1 MKLNRLLR
9 RLLALLLTAAA
20 LMGLGGLSAPSP
32 AAEAA
37 DVSIDTSKFIDPND
51 TKSTCYIY
59 YWHKGIPPIEWNFRN
74 LEEEGKEPSSYPKYP
89 ILLTWDSQ
97 YYLRIDQD
105 FAETFQR
112 RYGDDD
118 SLVYY
123 HRDGSASSSRNL
135 FEEVHEEVHPYEMNK
150 KALLADHPVYQQLQK
165 SGLAVCLEEDVAD
178 LPFLTPA
185 SMWGR
190 NEFLLGAPVIKDT
203 MLDPVKLGYGSQLWS
218 TALTGDD
225 YVNWLVSEADLWEGR
240 NGIYTNCGFGVL
252 QRSAKT
258 ILNKDYK
265 YNPRN
270 VLWLSYLSPK
280 LKKAKQDQ
288 KSYYN
293 KHFAT
298 WFSTGE
304 DFQFRRDSFI
314 WDFVQASTYDDSLV
328 AVYSSRGL
336 YDIMI
341 KKKGDFWS
349 DKAINKARNKAHMQ
363 LEHDKSKF
371 IVRPTENQ
379 AMTNKQKYQFRMY
392 YAEPVIA
399 SIMKTGFTVQKGQA
413 VNLDGPIVI
422 DPGCTVTVEDG
433 GVLSCA
439 GWILNRGQILIQ
451 PGGTMIVQSLE
462 NDTGSAA
469 YGTITNPDADPDSAC
484 GRIACDGKM
493 IVMRDCKVCAS
504 GLYGLEFGDG
514 AQVVNYG
521 QIISE
526 NLSCKT
532 DHTIENRGETSAVFA
547 GWGVT
552 DIGYELSQKQIT
564 GQDYP
569 GKGTLQKTA
578 LVRMPQNTVYGEG
591 ADRLYVNGAASVT
604 YTQPSPEKGYVS
616 GFVAPM
622 PVSDEAGV
630 GIPQELPESYL
641 VMRDPRYDVSFIEA
655 EGTIY
660 HYDSVVGRW
669 VYVGEDGS
677 NQIFNY
683 AYGGE
688 LTDVDSLLPDGY
700 ILSDGRV
707 VSSSDKFPPGGIL
720 YDVHE
725 NVYWIEDEEDSD
737 VPFYYW
743 EEALDRWVYVDLLN
757 KYHLADE
764 ELGPPPNVG
773 RDYISSEIYS
783 DVPAGF
789 RRYTA
794 GMAES
799 NGEMIDDDANAKPKV
814 QYDEDVYLHY
824 YIYYD
829 NGEGSGV
836 QQYWWDQTYMG
847 FYMRSAYGVYGHG
860 VSADEVD
867 LNGFTLPGYE
877 PPRPKVQYDGSAY
890 FIVVDDKTYVWNKT
904 YHWFVPSG
912 KTVRIVG
919 GVPAEGFGPTEVDM
933 NGYTLP

>member
-1 MKLNRLLR
+1 MGGKHLLKR
-9 RLLALLLTAAA
+9 ILALVLTAAA
-20 LMGLGGLSAPSP
+20 LAGLGDWPVPAP
-32 AAEAA
+32 AAEAL
-37 DVSIDTSKFIDPND
+37 DVTIDTSAFIDPND
-51 TKSTCYIY
+51 TKTTCYIY
-59 YWHKGIPPIEWNFRN
+59 YWHKGIPPIEWNFRA
-74 LEEEGKEPSSYPKYP
+74 LEEKGEEPSSYPKYP
-89 ILLTWDSQ
+89 ILLTWDSK

-105 FAETFQR
+105 FAETFQK

-123 HRDGSASSSRNL
+123 HRDGSASSLRDL
-135 FEEVHEEVHPYEMNK
+135 VVEVHEEVHPYEMNK
-150 KALLADHPVYQQLQK
+150 KALLADHPVYQKLQK

-190 NEFLLGAPVIKDT
+190 NEFLLGVPVVKDT

-240 NGIYTNCGFGVL
+240 NSIYTNCGFGVL

-280 LKKAKQDQ
+280 LKKAMQNQ

-293 KHFAT
+293 KHFVT

-304 DFQFRRDSFI
+304 DFQFRRDSFV

-349 DKAINKARNKAHMQ
+349 DKAINKAKNKAHMQ

-371 IVRPTENQ
+371 IVRPTEYQ

-399 SIMKTGFTVQKGQA
+399 SIMKTGFTVQKGQV

-439 GWILNRGQILIQ
+439 GWIINNGQILVK
-451 PGGTMIVQSLE
+451 PGGTMIVQELE
-462 NDTGSAA
+462 NETSSAG
-469 YGTITNPDADPDSAC
+469 YGTVTCAGGQESS

-493 IVMRDCKVCAS
+493 IIMRDCKVCAA
-504 GLYGLEFGDG
+504 GIYGLEFGEG

-521 QIISE
+521 QLISE
-526 NLSCKT
+526 NFKCLS
-532 DHTIENRGETSAVFA
+532 DYTIENRGDTSAVFA
-547 GWGVT
+547 GWGGT
-552 DIGYELSQKQIT
+552 DVGYELSQEQIT

-569 GKGTLQKTA
+569 GKGTLQETA
-578 LVRMPQNTVYGEG
+578 AVKLPQNAVYGEG
-591 ADRLYVNGAASVT
+591 ASRLYVNSARSVT
-604 YTQPSPEKGYVS
+604 YTEPTPGKGYVS

-622 PVSDEAGV
+622 PVSEEAV
-630 GIPQELPESYL
+630 TAIPQELPESYL
-641 VMRDPRYDVSFIEA
+641 VMRDPRYDVSFIEV
-655 EGTIY
+655 EGVLY
-660 HYDSVVGRW
+660 HYDGAVGRW
-669 VYVGEDGS
+669 VYIGEDGS

-688 LTDVDSLLPDGY
+688 LSDVDSLLPDGY

-707 VSSSDKFPPGGIL
+707 VSAEDKIPPGGIL

-725 NVYWIEDEEDSD
+725 QVFWIEEDEEDSD

-743 EEALDRWVYVDLLN
+743 EEALDRWVYVDLLD

-764 ELGPPPNVG
+764 ELGPPPYVSIDHIPGN
-773 RDYISSEIYS
+773 IYS

-794 GMAES
+794 GMAGS
-799 NGEMIDDDANAKPKV
+799 DGETFVYDPDEIPKV
-814 QYDEDVYLHY
+814 QYDLDNYPYY

-829 NGEGSGV
+829 AGDGSGV
-836 QQYWWDQTYMG
+836 QKYWYNKNGKVFMLIGTYG
-847 FYMRSAYGVYGHG
+847 FWGTSVD
-860 VSADEVD
+860 VSQVD
-867 LNGFTLPGYE
+867 L
-877 PPRPKVQYDGSAY
+877 
-890 FIVVDDKTYVWNKT
+890 
-904 YHWFVPSG
+904 
-912 KTVRIVG
+912 
-919 GVPAEGFGPTEVDM
+919 